1 MSIFLTGPQCGPVL
15 GPVLGGAL
23 AEANWRW
30 IFGFLGPLPLS
41 PL

>member
-23 AEANWRW
+23 AEADWRW
-30 IFGFLGPLPLS
+30 IFAFLGMIS
-41 PL
+41 S